1 MRVGGSPWNSFP
13 SEQAAAATVQLEV
26 SRAGSVETDLI
37 RKKVGEV
44 SRSGSK
50 LNFKIQPWK
59 IRTFEIL

>member
-1 MRVGGSPWNSFP
+1 
-13 SEQAAAATVQLEV
+13 VQLEV
-26 SRAGSVETDLI
+26 SGAGAAETN
-37 RKKVGEV
+37 RTGKKVGEV